1 MKHDLPEVL
10 DAPAAARFPSVNDS
24 IDQHSTGYKRRD
36 FLKIVGA
43 TAGAAGLVSVGV
55 GIAPEKAQA
64 FAYEPY
70 FTDDQLTTVVTSCAH
85 NCGSRHVL
93 VAHKKGDVIVR
104 LSTDNGEYQAQAC
117 LRQRH
122 V

>member
-93 VAHKKGDVIVR
+93 VAH
-104 LSTDNGEYQAQAC
+104 
-117 LRQRH
+117 
-122 V
+122 